1 MSGDKLG
8 KLMTTQ
14 ITAMP
19 HFHNYPAFKAFHIN
33 RRGLYKCFYFD
44 FLEIGPCIVTCK
56 EVSWATFAAAVAF
69 HKFPVFWAKFPD
81 GLKGK
86 QMESLAVR
94 VFHKRIKGSRE
105 GVPCTAQESWTEAV
119 STAGPLR
126 PVLTGPATVPLGP
139 HQTPFQE
146 PDGRPKMC

>member
-44 FLEIGPCIVTCK
+44 FLEMGPCIVTCK
-56 EVSWATFAAAVAF
+56 EVLWAMFAAAVAF
-69 HKFPVFWAKFPD
+69 HKFPVFWAKVPD
-81 GLKGK
+81 GFKGK

-94 VFHKRIKGSRE
+94 VFHKRRKGSRE
-105 GVPCTAQESWTEAV
+105 GVLCTAQESWTEAV
-119 STAGPLR
+119 STAGPRR
-126 PVLTGPATVPLGP
+126 PRADWSCHRAPGASPDPLPGA
-139 HQTPFQE
+139 
-146 PDGRPKMC
+146 R